1 MLQEPHLVSA
11 AIHPVTNQLLL
22 LMSSGEVR
30 EVRVERGILKV
41 KFLVQLSDFSY
52 RYRMAVDMSRPD
64 DSSDVSL
71 QLFAVQTYY
80 GIFKK
85 GEIRLRVAS
94 YVAACKC
101 RCKC

>member
-94 YVAACKC
+94 CVAACKC
-101 RCKC
+101 MCKC